1 MISKLS
7 EGCKGMCM
15 HLKSLDLNLKFSGT
29 ESFLLSF
36 TSPVRDRDA
45 YVKLDM
51 RIQGENI
58 YVIFG

>member
-1 MISKLS
+1 MH
-7 EGCKGMCM
+7 M
-15 HLKSLDLNLKFSGT
+15 HLKSLDLNLNFSGT